1 MAYAYQII
9 DKYRAEVKTTAPLH
23 VGSADREENEVLLHP
38 VTDDPFLQASSIAGV
53 LRTISETVNG
63 ADATKE
69 LFGSSY
75 QKGDDTDRGSRVI
88 ISDGVMKLD
97 TVKMEY
103 RPRVKI
109 DPRSGTVS
117 SSKTGGSENDVGHK
131 FGMELIGTGAEI
143 EFFIYLFSTAEKSC
157 KADLEKILAMLR
169 TGGVQIG
176 GQKTNGSGFLKLTSL
191 KYHRF
196 DMTTV
201 EGRRDWAREELMDTS
216 FDKTGT
222 IPKYEEKIKK
232 LPNPGS
238 SKTAYV
244 VRLTG
249 KTEGALL
256 VKGIAAE
263 GVGKDAP
270 DAENMKNAAG
280 KYIVP
285 GSSLKGAVRS
295 RMTYI
300 AEYLQKKGIIEEIF
314 GRTASTGDPGTSGS
328 LIFKDIVLTDGTK
341 TIRQHR
347 IHLDKFTGGV
357 MHGGLFSEK
366 TVSGDINAE
375 IIVKDGTYSDAA
387 TGLLLLA
394 LRDLAVG
401 MINIGSG
408 YNVGRGFITADKV
421 SISAM
426 QDGAETKEAV
436 ISFAGSGDEG
446 RDNIKD
452 QDQVINCCL
461 QALDKWR
468 D

>member
-9 DKYRAEVKTTAPLH
+9 DKYRVEVKTTAPLH
-23 VGSADREENEVLLHP
+23 VGSTDREENEVLLHP
-38 VTDDPFLQASSIAGV
+38 VTDEPFLQASSIAGV
-53 LRTISETVNG
+53 LRTISEMVNG
-63 ADATKE
+63 TKE
-69 LFGSSY
+69 TSALFGSSY
-75 QKGDDTDRGSRVI
+75 QNDDETDRGSRVI
-88 ISDGVMKLD
+88 ISDGKMKPA

-109 DPRSGTVS
+109 DPFSGTVS

-143 EFFIYLFSTAEKSC
+143 VFFLYLFRLEQEPC
-157 KADLEKILAMLR
+157 KEDLEKVLAVLK
-169 TGGVQIG
+169 TGQVQFG
-176 GQKTNGSGFLKLTSL
+176 GQKTNGGGFLEIKSL

-196 DMTTV
+196 DMKTGA
-201 EGRRDWAREELMDTS
+201 GRRDWANEELMDIST
-216 FDKTGT
+216 DNTGS
-222 IPKYEEKIKK
+222 IPKYVDVSED
-232 LPNPGS
+232 LPNLS
-238 SKTAYV
+238 SERTAYI

-256 VKGIAAE
+256 VRGIAAE

-285 GSSLKGAVRS
+285 GSSLKGTIRS

-300 AEYLQKKGIIEEIF
+300 AKYLNKSGIIEKIF
-314 GRTASTGDPGTSGS
+314 GRTGSTGDTGTSGS
-328 LIFKDIVLTDGTK
+328 LVFKDIVLNDETK
-341 TIRQHR
+341 NLQQYR
-347 IHLDKFTGGV
+347 IHVDKFTGGV

-366 TVSGDINAE
+366 TVGGDISAE
-375 IIVKDGTYSDAA
+375 ILVRNGTCSDAA
-387 TGLLLLA
+387 AGLLLLA

-421 SISAM
+421 SISAL
-426 QDGAETKEAV
+426 QDGAKTKEAV
-436 ISFAGSGDEG
+436 ISFADLRNEGGDKIE
-446 RDNIKD
+446 DLD
-452 QDQVINCCL
+452 HVINSCL
-461 QALDKWR
+461 QALDEWR
-468 D
+468 G